1 MSLPDTMAMAAGD
14 HAAEIAAAGG
24 LLLIDLDALAHNYQ
38 LIASRVPGAATAAI
52 VKANAYGL
60 GIGPVSRRLWAEGCR
75 HYFVAEAAEGRDL
88 RKILPEAVIYVLNGL
103 FPAAASFYSAYGLRP
118 CLGSLAELAD
128 WAAEAKR
135 LGKDLPAALH
145 FDTGLTRL
153 GIPESDAGL
162 IAASPDLL
170 KGVDIT
176 LVMSHL
182 ACADEP
188 DHPMNERQRL
198 AFEALRAQLPDDLR
212 AKPASLANSGGA
224 FLGTAFQ
231 YDLVR
236 PGIGLYGGNPFSDR
250 ANPFR
255 PVVRAQAR
263 VLQVRAARDGAGV
276 GYGATYR
283 VAGRQRLAILS
294 VGYADGYFRSL
305 SRPALVSNE
314 TAPGGGVFIGGVF
327 APVAG
332 RISMDMLTIDVTHVP
347 EGIIRRGDLAELIG
361 PNINLDDVGLRAG
374 TIGYE
379 ILTSLGQRYMRIYQS
394 GGTITHGDRA

>member
-1 MSLPDTMAMAAGD
+1 MSLPDTMVIATET

-24 LLLIDLDALAHNYQ
+24 LLLIDLDALAHNYHV
-38 LIASRVPGAATAAI
+38 IARQTPGAATAAI

-60 GIGPVSRRLWAEGCR
+60 GVGPVSRRLWAEGCR
-75 HYFVAEAAEGRDL
+75 HFFVAEAAEGREL
-88 RKILPEAVIYVLNGL
+88 RAVLPEAAIYVLNGL
-103 FPAAASFYSAYGLRP
+103 FPDAAPFYSAHDLRP
-118 CLGSLAELAD
+118 CLGSLAEISD
-128 WAAEAKR
+128 WASEAKR
-135 LGKDLPAALH
+135 VGRVLPAALH

-153 GIPESDAGL
+153 GIPQSEVER
-162 IAASPDLL
+162 IASEADLL
-170 KGVDIT
+170 KDIDVT

-198 AFEALRAQLPDDLR
+198 AFEALRAQLPAALR
-212 AKPASLANSGGA
+212 ATPASLANSGGA
-224 FLGTAFQ
+224 FLGAGYQ

-250 ANPFR
+250 ANPFK
-255 PVVRAQAR
+255 PVMTAQAR
-263 VLQVRAARDGAGV
+263 ILQVRDAHEGDGV
-276 GYGATYR
+276 GYGASYR

-305 SRPALVSNE
+305 SRPALPANGAS
-314 TAPGGGVFIGGVF
+314 PGGGVVIGGYF

-347 EGIIRRGDLAELIG
+347 EDIIRRGDLAELIG

-379 ILTSLGQRYMRIYQS
+379 ILTSLGHRYMRLYQS
-394 GGTITHGDRA
+394 GGTITDGDRA